1 MWAHVVRRHLWR
13 SAGGAQEIR
22 EVRAG
27 EAHEAAL
34 EDLPGPVDS
43 RNATVAFATRA
54 GGAREVEEIAD
65 NFTEEDAAILERLQ
79 HSSKRLE

>member
-43 RNATVAFATRA
+43 RNATVAFTTRA
-54 GGAREVEEIAD
+54 GGVAVRDKTPVPEE
-65 NFTEEDAAILERLQ
+65 
-79 HSSKRLE
+79 